1 MFDAVAW
8 PPWECPAR
16 SGCFVCMNA
25 YLWHVD
31 ENLRHHMRAAT
42 VAEARERIAVTHGEE
57 TARRAVIRSL
67 ETDKAYKSESAA
79 A

>member
-1 MFDAVAW
+1 MT
-8 PPWECPAR
+8 
-16 SGCFVCMNA
+16 A

-31 ENLRHHMRAAT
+31 GNLRHHLRAET
-42 VAEARERIAVTHGEE
+42 VAEARERIAATHGEE

-67 ETDKAYKSESAA
+67 ETSRTNTSESAA

>member
-1 MFDAVAW
+1 
-8 PPWECPAR
+8 
-16 SGCFVCMNA
+16 MNA

-31 ENLRHHMRAAT
+31 GNLRHHLRAET
-42 VAEARERIAVTHGEE
+42 VDEARERIAATHGDE

-67 ETDKAYKSESAA
+67 QTSSTKNLECAA

>member
-1 MFDAVAW
+1 
-8 PPWECPAR
+8 
-16 SGCFVCMNA
+16 MNA

-31 ENLRHHMRAAT
+31 GNLRHHLRAET
-42 VAEARERIAVTHGEE
+42 VDEARERIAATHGDE

-67 ETDKAYKSESAA
+67 VTSSTKTPDCAA

>member
-1 MFDAVAW
+1 
-8 PPWECPAR
+8 
-16 SGCFVCMNA
+16 MNA

-31 ENLRHHMRAAT
+31 GNLRHHLRAQT
-42 VAEARERIAVTHGEE
+42 VTEARERIAATHGEE

-67 ETDKAYKSESAA
+67 ETPRNNKLDSAA